1 MWKIPLTGRGLEI
14 KHLAM
19 WMCLTLNKKPWFVKM
34 PQLSDR
40 VELQLKEALELI
52 PSGFPHF
59 NFSRTKLVLAG
70 T

>member
-40 VELQLKEALELI
+40 VELQLKEALE
-52 PSGFPHF
+52 PS
-59 NFSRTKLVLAG
+59 LVVFHILTSAEQN
-70 T
+70 